1 MLYHLPDSLRI
12 FTPHNTRLHQAGAI
26 VTGSFRN
33 IYPYLPGM
41 WLDVTIG
48 DALNKQGVVDP
59 DESVFGIEKSMLD
72 QPIAQK
78 KVQIAI
84 AVSAAPESLY

>member
-1 MLYHLPDSLRI
+1 MAL
-12 FTPHNTRLHQAGAI
+12 G
-26 VTGSFRN
+26 
-33 IYPYLPGM
+33 GM

-59 DESVFGIEKSMLD
+59 DGSVFGINESILD
-72 QPIAQK
+72 KPVTQK

-84 AVSAAPESLY
+84 VVSVAPFTRTR